1 MTHSVERTSDSG
13 DDQAGR
19 HAKGVLVIGAG
30 VSGLTSALCLRRKGF
45 EVTVVADQFAPQVT
59 SVVAGALWEWPPA
72 VCGHHHDQVSLE
84 RSKVWCQ
91 KSYEIFA
98 DLAREPATGVFLRP
112 VTFYLQSP
120 INDDVRQRAKVNE
133 LKEKVRQFKHDA
145 ALIQEN
151 GVNAQL
157 GFRDA
162 YSYLAPMIDTD
173 VYMHWLLGEARKVGC
188 RIIEGKITGR
198 LREQEHSLTRQY
210 EVDAI
215 INCTGLGACELTGDL
230 VTPLRGAL
238 VRIRND
244 GKSMP
249 RITQAHCVSYDGSGE
264 GSGFIFIVPRGE
276 DTLVLG
282 GLAEPDQWDLNVS
295 LNNYDPIRRMYE
307 RCVEFLP
314 ILKGATIDASE
325 PVRVGLRPLRQQN
338 VRLERELGTCIIHNY
353 GHGGSGVTFS
363 WGCSLEVAEQ
373 VETLIS

>member
-1 MTHSVERTSDSG
+1 MTHSVKRTSDFG

-72 VCGHHHDQVSLE
+72 VCGHHHDLVSLE

-91 KSYEIFA
+91 ISYEIFA

-120 INDDVRQRAKVNE
+120 INDDVRQQAKVNE

-145 ALIQEN
+145 ALIKEN
-151 GVNAQL
+151 GINAQL

-188 RIIEGKITGR
+188 RIVEGKITGR

-215 INCTGLGACELTGDL
+215 INCTGLGACELTGDS

-244 GKSMP
+244 GNNISP
-249 RITQAHCVSYDGSGE
+249 RRGWIHP
-264 GSGFIFIVPRGE
+264 PRP
-276 DTLVLG
+276 
-282 GLAEPDQWDLNVS
+282 A
-295 LNNYDPIRRMYE
+295 DPPTRRT
-307 RCVEFLP
+307 R
-314 ILKGATIDASE
+314 
-325 PVRVGLRPLRQQN
+325 
-338 VRLERELGTCIIHNY
+338 
-353 GHGGSGVTFS
+353 
-363 WGCSLEVAEQ
+363 
-373 VETLIS
+373 